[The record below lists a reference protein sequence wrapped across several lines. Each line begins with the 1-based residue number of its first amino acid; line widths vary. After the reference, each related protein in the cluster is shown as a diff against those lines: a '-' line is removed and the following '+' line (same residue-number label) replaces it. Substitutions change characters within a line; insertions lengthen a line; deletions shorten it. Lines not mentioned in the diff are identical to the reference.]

1 VRVTSDNAT
10 WPITSRLRQLEDS
23 LAALEIEI
31 TPEEAAR
38 IDELV
43 PPGTSV
49 L

>member
-1 VRVTSDNAT
+1 MA
-10 WPITSRLRQLEDS
+10 QLEDS
-23 LAALEIEI
+23 LGAVDVAI

-43 PPGTSV
+43 PPGTSA